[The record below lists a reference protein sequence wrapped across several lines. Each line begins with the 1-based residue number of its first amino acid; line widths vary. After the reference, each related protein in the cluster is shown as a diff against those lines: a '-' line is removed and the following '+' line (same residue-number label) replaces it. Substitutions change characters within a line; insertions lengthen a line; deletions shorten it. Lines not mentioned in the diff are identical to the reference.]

1 VKTNFKETIIS
12 LKIVLELLRNKGTIV
27 IVAYTGHDEGKE
39 QDEVFDFLK
48 NINPKKFSVM
58 NLNIINVNKYPPEV
72 FLIQKNA

>member
-39 QDEVFDFLK
+39 RDEIFVFLK

-58 NLNIINVNKYPPEV
+58 NLNLINANKYPPEV